1 MGNFQNIIYEK
12 PADKVLR
19 ITLNRPERMNAMS
32 LDLLA
37 EFDQA
42 LDEFEQDPDLSV
54 MIIRGAGRT
63 FCTGYDLGVD
73 QKRGSGSRIMRD
85 RVAMQGLVTRWMR
98 LWSLLKPTIAQ
109 VHGYCIAGGT
119 ELAGHCDLVFA
130 AEDASFGNQ
139 PGRTMGI
146 LPTMSMW
153 PTLMGPRR
161 TKELFFTGDPFT
173 AKQAL
178 EWGLINRVYPREKLD
193 EETLGFA
200 SRVAMVS
207 AELLMLHKAA
217 VNRYLEITR
226 NPGGGTIRRRPR
238 RDRSRD
244 RHRAQLDAHDQ
255 RERTEGGPRSERWS
269 LQPQVNGA
277 GAVESKLQYGC

>member
-12 PADKVLR
+12 PADRVLR

-32 LDLLA
+32 LDLLG
-37 EFDQA
+37 ELDQA

-98 LWSLLKPTIAQ
+98 LWSLPKPTIAQ

-173 AKQAL
+173 ARQAL

-193 EETLGFA
+193 EETLNYA
-200 SRVAMVS
+200 NRVAMVS
-207 AELLMLHKAA
+207 VELLTLHKAA
-217 VNRYLEITR
+217 VNRYLEITGIRAAEQSAADLDVIAHETDTVR
-226 NPGGGTIRRRPR
+226 NWMRMIKEKGLKAALEA
-238 RDRSRD
+238 RD
-244 RHRAQLDAHDQ
+244 
-255 RERTEGGPRSERWS
+255 GPFNR
-269 LQPQVNGA
+269 
-277 GAVESKLQYGC
+277 K